1 MKRRIIALFIVV
13 TAIIIILFY
22 KNIDFISYFI
32 GVIYGIISS
41 LYCYYSTAKVGTLYI
56 EEIEDCEEK
65 WRIALNDGYIAK
77 NVKKVILDIERI
89 NRN

>member
-1 MKRRIIALFIVV
+1 MKRRIVALVIVV
-13 TAIIIILFY
+13 TAIIIILLY

-32 GVIYGIISS
+32 GVVYGIISS

-56 EEIEDCEEK
+56 EEIGDCEEK
-65 WRIALNDGYIAK
+65 WRITLNDGYIAK
-77 NVKKVILDIERI
+77 NVRKVILDIERI